1 MRAVCVCGRY
11 FNGRQPS
18 GLSNISTAEGEGGG
32 GGGGGG
38 AYARDKNTSARF
50 CAKNAGARG
59 GVFAGHYGT
68 VMERLT
74 FLFCS
79 LTFCS
84 LRNNKISADGVL
96 VLAGTLIVNRNLKLE

>member
-1 MRAVCVCGRY
+1 M
-11 FNGRQPS
+11 
-18 GLSNISTAEGEGGG
+18 TAEGE
-32 GGGGGG
+32 GG

-50 CAKNAGARG
+50 CTKNVGARG
-59 GVFAGHYGT
+59 GVFARHYGT
-68 VMERLT
+68 VMEPLT

-84 LRNNKISADGVL
+84 LRDNEISADGVL

>member
-1 MRAVCVCGRY
+1 MRAVHVRGRY

-18 GLSNISTAEGEGGG
+18 GLNNISTAEGGGLMHGIKIPQQDFALKIQGRGGG
-32 GGGGGG
+32 GGL
-38 AYARDKNTSARF
+38 
-50 CAKNAGARG
+50 
-59 GVFAGHYGT
+59 FAGHYGT
-68 VMERLT
+68 VMEPLT

-84 LRNNKISADGVL
+84 LRDNEISADGVL